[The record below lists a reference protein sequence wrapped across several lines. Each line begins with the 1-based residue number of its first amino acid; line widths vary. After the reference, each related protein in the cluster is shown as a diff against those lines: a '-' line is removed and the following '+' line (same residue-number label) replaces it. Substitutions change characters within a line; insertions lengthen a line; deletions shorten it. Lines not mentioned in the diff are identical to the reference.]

1 MGIHAH
7 SDDNEAEKA
16 FSFNSIRRFP
26 NAVERVYDLVTSNTN
41 LCHNAHG
48 EWAGHTAGR
57 FMIDDILDQM
67 TLEEQVSLLAGADF
81 WTTVPVERLGIPKI
95 KVTDGP
101 NGARG
106 AGSLVAGVNAACF
119 PVAIA
124 LGATWNPALVERMG
138 VALAGQAKS
147 KGASVLLAPTVNIH
161 RSGLNGRNFECYSED
176 PMLTAELAV
185 AYIQGVQSQGV
196 AATIKHFAGNE
207 SEIER
212 QTMSSDIDERA
223 LREIYLPPFEQ
234 AVKKAGVMAVMSS
247 YNRLNGTYTSEHP
260 WLLTKVLREEWGFD
274 GIVMSDWFG
283 SHSTAA
289 SINAGLDLE
298 MPGPT
303 RDRGEKLVQAV
314 RNGEIKPE
322 TIRAAAGRVLTLLER
337 LGALT
342 SAPDLNEHAL
352 DLPEDRALI
361 RQLGVEGAVLLKND
375 GVLPMRKTEV
385 GHLAVIGPNA
395 AEARVMGGG
404 SAQIAAHYKISPLE
418 GIREA
423 LSNANSIH
431 YAAGCRNNRLVD
443 VFSGAMR
450 VEYFRGRSL
459 AGSPVAA
466 EPATKGEF
474 FWFNLP
480 SPELDPR
487 DFSARMTTFYTPT
500 ESGEH
505 IFGMTNAGLA
515 KLYVDGKL
523 AVNGSD
529 GWTRGDNYFGT
540 ANVEQ
545 RHATHLEAG
554 QRYRIVVEYCSPA
567 TTEEGINLIA
577 VRFGV
582 EKPMGDIDMENAVE
596 TARKADIALLFVGRD
611 GQWDTEGLDLP
622 DMRLPGRQEE
632 LIERVAAVNV
642 NTVVVLQTGGPVEMP
657 WLGKVRAVLQMWYP
671 GQELGHAVADVLF
684 GDAEPGG
691 RLPQTFP
698 KHLSDNSAMTGDAAV
713 YPGKD
718 GHVRYA
724 EGVFVG
730 YRHHDTRGVE
740 PLFPFGFGLGYT
752 RFSWGKAQASALQ
765 MGPDGITVTVDITNI
780 GEREGSELV
789 QLYVRPLVSTVERPD
804 KELRAFAKLRL
815 APGETGKASLAI
827 RPRDL
832 SYFDEETKTFR
843 AAAGHYELLVAANA
857 ADIRSVVAIELAREW
872 IGETSDRSI

>member
-1 MGIHAH
+1 
-7 SDDNEAEKA
+7 
-16 FSFNSIRRFP
+16 
-26 NAVERVYDLVTSNTN
+26 
-41 LCHNAHG
+41 
-48 EWAGHTAGR
+48 
-57 FMIDDILDQM
+57 MIDDILDRM
-67 TLEEQVSLLAGADF
+67 TLEEQVSLLSGADF

-185 AYIQGVQSQGV
+185 SYIQGVQSQGI

-234 AVKKAGVMAVMSS
+234 AVKRAGVMAVMSS

-283 SHSTAA
+283 SHSTSATV
-289 SINAGLDLE
+289 NAGLDLE

-303 RDRGEKLVQAV
+303 RDRGEKLVAAV
-314 RNGEIKPE
+314 RTGEVEPKTVRE
-322 TIRAAAGRVLTLLER
+322 AARRILTLLDR
-337 LGALT
+337 VGAFEK
-342 SAPDLNEHAL
+342 APDLSEHAL

-361 RQLGVEGAVLLKND
+361 RKLGAEGAVLLKND
-375 GVLPMRKTEV
+375 GILPLHKAGL
-385 GHLAVIGPNA
+385 GHVAVIGPNA

-404 SAQIAAHYKISPLE
+404 SAQIAAHYRISPLE
-418 GIREA
+418 GIRQA

-431 YAAGCRNNRLVD
+431 HAAGCRNNRLIN
-443 VFSGAMR
+443 VFSGEMR
-450 VEYFRGRSL
+450 VEYFKGRDL
-459 AGSPVAA
+459 AG
-466 EPATKGEF
+466 PALATETANKGEF
-474 FWFNLP
+474 FWFDLP
-480 SPELDPR
+480 SSELDPNE
-487 DFSARMTTFYTPT
+487 FSARMTASYMPT

-505 IFGMTNAGLA
+505 VFGMTNAGLA
-515 KLYVDGKL
+515 RLYVDGKL
-523 AVNGSD
+523 VVNGYD
-529 GWTRGDNYFGT
+529 GWARGDNYFGT

-545 RHATHLEAG
+545 RQGIHLEAG
-554 QRYRIVVEYCSPA
+554 QNYKVVVEYCSSA
-567 TTEEGINLIA
+567 TTEEGINLTA

-582 EKPMGDIDMENAVE
+582 EKPLGEDAMLDAVE
-596 TARKADIALLFVGRD
+596 KAKNADVVLLFVGRD
-611 GQWDTEGLDLP
+611 GEWDTEGLDLP

-632 LIERVAAVNV
+632 LIDRVAAANG
-642 NTVVVLQTGGPVEMP
+642 NTVVVLQTGGPIEMP
-657 WLGKVRAVLQMWYP
+657 WLDKVRAVLQMWYP

-684 GDAEPGG
+684 GDVEPGG

-698 KHLSDNSAMTGDAAV
+698 KYLADNSAMVGDASV

-730 YRHHDTRGVE
+730 YRHHDKRGVE

-752 RFSWGKAQASALQ
+752 RFSWGEARASAAK
-765 MGPDGITVTVDITNI
+765 MGAEGVTITVDVTNV
-780 GEREGSELV
+780 GDRTGSELV

-815 APGETGKASLAI
+815 APGEKATASLVI
-827 RPRDL
+827 HPRDL
-832 SYFDEETKTFR
+832 SYFDEQAGTFK
-843 AAAGHYELLVAANA
+843 AIAGRYELLAAANA
-857 ADIRSVVAIELAREW
+857 LDIRSAVAIELATEW
-872 IGETSDRSI
+872 IGEVSDRSI

>member
-1 MGIHAH
+1 
-7 SDDNEAEKA
+7 
-16 FSFNSIRRFP
+16 
-26 NAVERVYDLVTSNTN
+26 
-41 LCHNAHG
+41 
-48 EWAGHTAGR
+48 
-57 FMIDDILDQM
+57 MIDDILDRM
-67 TLEEQVSLLAGADF
+67 TLEEQVSLLSGADF
-81 WTTVPVERLGIPKI
+81 WTTVPIERLGVPKI

-106 AGSLVAGVNAACF
+106 AGSLVAGVDAACF

-176 PMLTAELAV
+176 PVLTAELAV
-185 AYIQGVQSQGV
+185 AYIQGVQSRGI

-212 QTMSSDIDERA
+212 QTMSSDIGERA
-223 LREIYLPPFEQ
+223 LREIYLLPFEQ

-289 SINAGLDLE
+289 TVNAGLDLE

-303 RDRGEKLVQAV
+303 RDRGEKLVAAV
-314 RNGEIKPE
+314 RNGEVEPA
-322 TIRAAAGRVLTLLER
+322 TVRAAARRILALLER
-337 LGALT
+337 VGAFEK
-342 SAPDLNEHAL
+342 APDLSEHAL
-352 DLPEDRALI
+352 DLPEERALI
-361 RQLGVEGAVLLKND
+361 RQLGAEGAVLLKND
-375 GVLPMRKTEV
+375 GILPLKKAGL

-404 SAQIAAHYKISPLE
+404 SAQIAAHYRISPLE
-418 GIREA
+418 GIRQA

-431 YAAGCRNNRLVD
+431 YATGCRNNRLIN
-443 VFSGAMR
+443 VFSGEMR
-450 VEYFRGRSL
+450 VEYFKGRDL
-459 AGSPVAA
+459 AG
-466 EPATKGEF
+466 PATVTETANKGEF
-474 FWFNLP
+474 FWFDLP
-480 SPELDPR
+480 SSQLDPN
-487 DFSARMTTFYTPT
+487 DFSARMTAFYVPA

-505 IFGMTNAGLA
+505 VFGMTNAGLA
-515 KLYVDGKL
+515 KLFVDGKL
-523 AVNGSD
+523 VVNGYD
-529 GWTRGDNYFGT
+529 GWARGDNYFGT

-545 RHATHLEAG
+545 RQGIHLEAG
-554 QRYRIVVEYCSPA
+554 QRYQVVVEYCSSA
-567 TTEEGINLIA
+567 TSEEGINLTA

-582 EKPMGDIDMENAVE
+582 EKPLGEDAMLDAIEKAENADVV
-596 TARKADIALLFVGRD
+596 LLFVGRD
-611 GQWDTEGLDLP
+611 GEWDTEGLDLP

-632 LIERVAAVNV
+632 LIERVTAVNANV
-642 NTVVVLQTGGPVEMP
+642 VVVLQTGGPVEMP

-684 GDAEPGG
+684 GDVEPGG

-698 KHLSDNSAMTGDAAV
+698 KRLSDNSAMIGDPRV

-718 GHVRYA
+718 GHVRYD

-730 YRHHDTRGVE
+730 YRHHDTRGIE

-752 RFSWGKAQASALQ
+752 RFSWGEAKASAEQ
-765 MGPDGITVTVDITNI
+765 MGPEGITVTIDITNS
-780 GEREGSELV
+780 GERAGSELV
-789 QLYVRPLVSTVERPD
+789 QLYVRPLAPTVARPE

-815 APGETGKASLAI
+815 APGETGTAFLVVWH
-827 RPRDL
+827 RDL
-832 SYFDEETKTFR
+832 SYFDEQTKTFR
-843 AAAGHYELLVAANA
+843 AAAGRYELLLAANA
-857 ADIRSVVAIELAREW
+857 SDIRSRVAIDLASDW
-872 IGETSDRSI
+872 SGETSDRSI

>member
-1 MGIHAH
+1 
-7 SDDNEAEKA
+7 
-16 FSFNSIRRFP
+16 
-26 NAVERVYDLVTSNTN
+26 
-41 LCHNAHG
+41 
-48 EWAGHTAGR
+48 
-57 FMIDDILDQM
+57 MIDDILDRM
-67 TLEEQVSLLAGADF
+67 TLEEQVSLLSGADF
-81 WTTVPVERLGIPKI
+81 WTTVPVERLGVPKI

-124 LGATWNPALVERMG
+124 LGATWDPALVERMG

-176 PMLTAELAV
+176 PMLTAALAV
-185 AYIQGVQSQGV
+185 AYIQGVQSQGI

-289 SINAGLDLE
+289 TVNAGLDLE

-303 RDRGEKLVQAV
+303 RDRGEKLVAAV
-314 RNGEIKPE
+314 GNGEVKPE
-322 TIRAAAGRVLTLLER
+322 TVREAARRILTLLER
-337 LGALT
+337 VGAFEKV
-342 SAPDLNEHAL
+342 PDLSEHAL

-361 RQLGVEGAVLLKND
+361 RKLGAEGAVLLKND
-375 GVLPMRKTEV
+375 GILPLQKAGL
-385 GHLAVIGPNA
+385 GHVAVIGPNA

-404 SAQIAAHYKISPLE
+404 SAQIAAHYRVSPLE
-418 GIREA
+418 GIRQA

-431 YAAGCRNNRLVD
+431 HATGCRNNRLIN
-443 VFSGAMR
+443 VFSGEMR
-450 VEYFRGRSL
+450 VDYFKGRDL
-459 AGSPVAA
+459 TEPVI
-466 EPATKGEF
+466 ATETASKGEF
-474 FWFNLP
+474 FWFDLP
-480 SPELDPR
+480 SSELDPNE
-487 DFSARMTTFYTPT
+487 FSARMTASYVPT

-505 IFGMTNAGLA
+505 VFGMTNAGLA
-515 KLYVDGKL
+515 RLFVDGKL
-523 AVNGSD
+523 VVNGYD
-529 GWTRGDNYFGT
+529 GWARGDNYFGT

-545 RHATHLEAG
+545 RQGIHLEAG
-554 QRYRIVVEYCSPA
+554 QSYKVVVEYCSSA
-567 TTEEGINLIA
+567 TTEEGINLTA

-582 EKPMGDIDMENAVE
+582 EKPLGEEAMLDAVQ
-596 TARKADIALLFVGRD
+596 KASDADVVLLFVGRD
-611 GQWDTEGLDLP
+611 GEWDTEGLDLP

-632 LIERVAAVNV
+632 LIDRVAAANA
-642 NTVVVLQTGGPVEMP
+642 NTIVVLQTGGPIEMP

-684 GDAEPGG
+684 GDVEPGG

-698 KHLSDNSAMTGDAAV
+698 KRLSDNSAMVGDASV

-730 YRHHDTRGVE
+730 YRHHDTRNIE

-752 RFSWGKAQASALQ
+752 RFSWGEAQASATR
-765 MGPDGITVTVDITNI
+765 MGAEGVTVTVDVANTGDRI
-780 GEREGSELV
+780 GSELV
-789 QLYVRPLVSTVERPD
+789 QLYVRAPASTVERPD

-815 APGETGKASLAI
+815 MPGEKGTASLVV

-832 SYFDEETKTFR
+832 SYFDERIGAFR
-843 AAAGHYELLVAANA
+843 AIAGRYEFLVAANA
-857 ADIRSVVAIELAREW
+857 LDIRSAVAIELESEW
-872 IGETSDRSI
+872 IGEVSDRSI

>member
-1 MGIHAH
+1 
-7 SDDNEAEKA
+7 
-16 FSFNSIRRFP
+16 
-26 NAVERVYDLVTSNTN
+26 
-41 LCHNAHG
+41 
-48 EWAGHTAGR
+48 
-57 FMIDDILDQM
+57 MIDDILDRM
-67 TLEEQVSLLAGADF
+67 TLEEQVSLLSGADF
-81 WTTVPVERLGIPKI
+81 WTTVPVERLGVPKI

-106 AGSLVAGVNAACF
+106 AGSLVAGVDAACF

-176 PMLTAELAV
+176 PVLTAELAV
-185 AYIQGVQSQGV
+185 AYIQGVQSRGI

-212 QTMSSDIDERA
+212 QTMSSDIGERA
-223 LREIYLPPFEQ
+223 LREIYLLPFEQ

-289 SINAGLDLE
+289 TVNAGLDLE

-303 RDRGEKLVQAV
+303 RDRGEKLVAAV
-314 RNGEIKPE
+314 RNGEVEPA
-322 TIRAAAGRVLTLLER
+322 TVRAAARRILALLER
-337 LGALT
+337 VGAFEK
-342 SAPDLNEHAL
+342 APDLSEHAL
-352 DLPEDRALI
+352 DLPEDRTLI
-361 RQLGVEGAVLLKND
+361 RQLGAEGAVLLKND
-375 GVLPMRKTEV
+375 GILPLKKGGL

-404 SAQIAAHYKISPLE
+404 SAQIAAHYRISPLE
-418 GIREA
+418 GIRQA

-431 YAAGCRNNRLVD
+431 YAAGCRNNRLIN
-443 VFSGAMR
+443 VFSGEMR
-450 VEYFRGRSL
+450 VEYFKGRDL
-459 AGSPVAA
+459 AGT
-466 EPATKGEF
+466 ATVTETANKGEF
-474 FWFNLP
+474 FWFDLP
-480 SPELDPR
+480 SSQLDPN
-487 DFSARMTTFYTPT
+487 DFSARMTAFYVPA
-500 ESGEH
+500 ESDEH
-505 IFGMTNAGLA
+505 VFGMTNAGLA
-515 KLYVDGKL
+515 KLFVDGKL
-523 AVNGSD
+523 VVNGYD
-529 GWTRGDNYFGT
+529 GWARGDNYFGT

-545 RHATHLEAG
+545 RQGIHLEAG
-554 QRYRIVVEYCSPA
+554 QRYQVVVEYCSSA
-567 TTEEGINLIA
+567 TSEEGINLTA

-582 EKPMGDIDMENAVE
+582 EKPLGEDAMLDAIEKAENADVV
-596 TARKADIALLFVGRD
+596 LLFVGRD
-611 GQWDTEGLDLP
+611 GEWDTEGLDLP

-632 LIERVAAVNV
+632 LIERVTAVNANV
-642 NTVVVLQTGGPVEMP
+642 VVVLQTGGPVEMP

-684 GDAEPGG
+684 GDVEPGG

-698 KHLSDNSAMTGDAAV
+698 KRLSDNSAMIGDPHV

-718 GHVRYA
+718 GHVRYD

-730 YRHHDTRGVE
+730 YRHYDTRGIE

-752 RFSWGKAQASALQ
+752 RFSWGEAKASAEQ
-765 MGPDGITVTVDITNI
+765 MGVEGITVAIDITNS
-780 GEREGSELV
+780 GERAGSELV
-789 QLYVRPLVSTVERPD
+789 QLYVRSPASTVARPE

-815 APGETGKASLAI
+815 APGETGTAFLVV
-827 RPRDL
+827 RHRDL
-832 SYFDEETKTFR
+832 SYFDEPTKRFR
-843 AAAGHYELLVAANA
+843 AAAGRYELLLAANA
-857 ADIRSVVAIELAREW
+857 SDIRSRVAIDLASDW
-872 IGETSDRSI
+872 SGETSDRSI

>member
-1 MGIHAH
+1 
-7 SDDNEAEKA
+7 
-16 FSFNSIRRFP
+16 
-26 NAVERVYDLVTSNTN
+26 
-41 LCHNAHG
+41 
-48 EWAGHTAGR
+48 
-57 FMIDDILDQM
+57 MIDDILDRM
-67 TLEEQVSLLAGADF
+67 TLEEQVSLLSGADF
-81 WTTVPVERLGIPKI
+81 WTTVPVERLGVPKI

-176 PMLTAELAV
+176 PMLTAALAV
-185 AYIQGVQSQGV
+185 AYIQGVQSQGI

-260 WLLTKVLREEWGFD
+260 WLLTKVLRQEWGFD

-289 SINAGLDLE
+289 TINAGLDLE

-303 RDRGEKLVQAV
+303 RDRGKKLVAAV
-314 RNGEIKPE
+314 RNGEVEPKTVRE
-322 TIRAAAGRVLTLLER
+322 AARRILTLLER
-337 LGALT
+337 VGAFEKV
-342 SAPDLNEHAL
+342 PDLSEHAL

-361 RQLGVEGAVLLKND
+361 RELGAEGAVLLKND
-375 GVLPMRKTEV
+375 GILPLQKAGL
-385 GHLAVIGPNA
+385 GHVAVIGPNA

-404 SAQIAAHYKISPLE
+404 SAQIAAHYRVSPLE
-418 GIREA
+418 GIRQA

-431 YAAGCRNNRLVD
+431 HAPGCRNNRLIN
-443 VFSGAMR
+443 VFSGEMR
-450 VEYFRGRSL
+450 VEYFKGRDL
-459 AGSPVAA
+459 AGPVI
-466 EPATKGEF
+466 ATETASKGEF
-474 FWFNLP
+474 FWFDLP
-480 SPELDPR
+480 SSELDPNE
-487 DFSARMTTFYTPT
+487 FSARMTASYVPT

-505 IFGMTNAGLA
+505 VFGMTNAGLA
-515 KLYVDGKL
+515 RLFVDDKLV
-523 AVNGSD
+523 VNGYD
-529 GWTRGDNYFGT
+529 GWARGDNYFGT

-545 RHATHLEAG
+545 RQGIHLEAG
-554 QRYRIVVEYCSPA
+554 QSYKVAVEYCSSA
-567 TTEEGINLIA
+567 TTEEGINLTA

-582 EKPMGDIDMENAVE
+582 EKPLGEEAMLDAVQ
-596 TARKADIALLFVGRD
+596 KASDADVVLLFVGRD
-611 GQWDTEGLDLP
+611 GEWDTEGLDLP
-622 DMRLPGRQEE
+622 DMRLPVRQEE
-632 LIERVAAVNV
+632 LIDRVAAANA
-642 NTVVVLQTGGPVEMP
+642 NTIVVLQTGGPIEMP
-657 WLGKVRAVLQMWYP
+657 WLDKVRAVLQMWYP

-684 GDAEPGG
+684 GDVEPGG

-698 KHLSDNSAMTGDAAV
+698 KHLSDNSAMVGDASV

-730 YRHHDTRGVE
+730 YRHHDTRDIE

-752 RFSWGKAQASALQ
+752 RFSWGEAQASATT
-765 MGPDGITVTVDITNI
+765 MGAEGITIMVDVTNI
-780 GEREGSELV
+780 GDRTGSELV
-789 QLYVRPLVSTVERPD
+789 QLYVRAPASAVERPD

-815 APGETGKASLAI
+815 EPGEQGTASLVV

-832 SYFDEETKTFR
+832 SYFDEQTGTFR
-843 AAAGHYELLVAANA
+843 AIAGRYELLVGANA
-857 ADIRSVVAIELAREW
+857 LDIRSTVAIELASEW
-872 IGETSDRSI
+872 IGEVSDRSI